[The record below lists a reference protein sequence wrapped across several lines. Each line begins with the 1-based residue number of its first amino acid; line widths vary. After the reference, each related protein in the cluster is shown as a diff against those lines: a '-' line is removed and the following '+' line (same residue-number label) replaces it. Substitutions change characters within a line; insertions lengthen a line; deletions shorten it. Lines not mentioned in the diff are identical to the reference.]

1 MAKEVAAKGMEE
13 EQSVAVSGSTLWP
26 IEVVR
31 TMRPHQWAKN
41 VFVLAPLFFSQ
52 AFLEWEQVLR
62 GAAATIL
69 FCLVAGTVYLI
80 NDIADRDRDRRHP
93 TKRHRPIAAG
103 RLPVRYAVVAAWL
116 CGVGSLLAAL
126 AWRPT
131 LAAVL
136 AIYLVMNLAYS
147 KVLKEWAF
155 VDVGVIATGFVLRIV
170 AGGLAVGVFLSEWL
184 VLCTFLL
191 ACFLALGKR
200 RHELAL
206 CRAGAANGTRQGW
219 ETYETEQLDVGLF
232 FVAGLTVAAYT
243 IYVLTAS
250 LPELT
255 ASLLEQPLRTR
266 ATPFS
271 SALLPLT
278 IPLVVMGLAR
288 FYQLARRQTPH
299 SPTEAML
306 RDRVVWA
313 IVAVWG
319 TSLMAMALW

>member
-1 MAKEVAAKGMEE
+1 MSNKAVTDTPKDSASDRAHQKHPWPFEV
-13 EQSVAVSGSTLWP
+13 L
-26 IEVVR
+26 R

-41 VFVLAPLFFSQ
+41 VFVLAPLFFAQ
-52 AFLEWEQVLR
+52 VFWEWQYVVR
-62 GAAATIL
+62 GVSATLL

-80 NDIADRDRDRRHP
+80 NDIADRDHDRRHP
-93 TKRHRPIAAG
+93 TKCHRPIASG
-103 RLPVRYAVVAAWL
+103 RLPVRQAILAAWFV
-116 CGVGSLLAAL
+116 GAGSLLAAL
-126 AWRPT
+126 IWRPS
-131 LAAVL
+131 LAAILTV
-136 AIYLVMNLAYS
+136 YLVMNLAYS
-147 KVLKEWAF
+147 KVLKKWAF
-155 VDVGVIATGFVLRIV
+155 VDVGVIATGFVLRVV
-170 AGGLAVGVFLSEWL
+170 AGSIAVGVFLSEWL

-206 CRAGAANGTRQGW
+206 QNAGDAEGTRRGW
-219 ETYETEQLDVGLF
+219 ESYETEQLDVGLF

-255 ASLLEQPLRTR
+255 ASLPEQPLRSR

-288 FYQLARRQTPH
+288 FYQLARRHTPM
-299 SPTEAML
+299 SPTESMI
-306 RDRVVWA
+306 RDRGILS
-313 IVAVWG
+313 IVAVW
-319 TSLMAMALW
+319 TLSLLTMVLW